1 MFDAVIF
8 SGPDPEA
15 AARTLAGL
23 VEGVVESLL
32 NRVLVISAAEDTRL
46 EKLADASG
54 CRLEQNVAPPR
65 LAATMALH
73 LATGHVFAFEAGA
86 LLPPGW
92 PSLLN
97 QEFQRRGLPGLEETL
112 AFRPAALGARLKLTA
127 AITARRPLPLTYGA
141 LLPRSAITDKGYPG
155 GPVSLRKAARMT
167 AMTVTRI

>member
-32 NRVLVISAAEDTRL
+32 SRVLVISADEDARL
-46 EKLADASG
+46 DKLADASG
-54 CRLEQNVAPPR
+54 CRLEQGVSTNR
-65 LAATMALH
+65 LAGTLAQH
-73 LATGHVFAFEAGA
+73 LASAHVLAFDAGA

-97 QEFQRRGLPGLEETL
+97 QEFQRRGLPAQDQTL

-127 AITARRPLPLTYGA
+127 AITARGRLPLAYGA
-141 LLPRSAITDKGYPG
+141 LLPRSVLTDKSYLG
-155 GPVSLRKAARMT
+155 GPVKLRRAARMT
-167 AMTVTRI
+167 AMTVTRL